1 LLVDGGRHRKLVLI
15 RDVSHP
21 HIVRRSVRILPRGV
35 WSAPRVDA
43 GRAHALAVSGTR
55 RPADRAKGAAALQKV
70 PDRRGAYIPERG
82 SGKRAAQVSCGT
94 SVVWSSV
101 NPAFAWQSSAAAK
114 GAPQMKAVQS
124 RRSRAP
130 QAVNCNRPCDTPYV
144 STAETVT
151 EGAESVQFLM
161 RRRLDSLWI
170 EPVAAQTRIT
180 SVKLCHLPLR
190 EHQQAKLMLCFHS
203 FGQLASSN
211 RPLFS

>member
-1 LLVDGGRHRKLVLI
+1 VVRSIMCAMIIQKVADRRPPGGHLVAAAEGVLLPLAVRRNLLVDGGRHRKLVLI

-124 RRSRAP
+124 RRSRAS

-161 RRRLDSLWI
+161 RRRLD
-170 EPVAAQTRIT
+170 A
-180 SVKLCHLPLR
+180 C
-190 EHQQAKLMLCFHS
+190 
-203 FGQLASSN
+203 G
-211 RPLFS
+211 